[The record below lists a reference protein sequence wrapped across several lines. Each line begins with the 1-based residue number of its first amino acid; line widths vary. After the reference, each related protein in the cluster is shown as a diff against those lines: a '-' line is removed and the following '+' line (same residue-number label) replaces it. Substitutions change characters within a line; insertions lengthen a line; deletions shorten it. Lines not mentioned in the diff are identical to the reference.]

1 MNIKVDKS
9 DGLIVLLTENCI
21 NNIWHNKG
29 RFLYE
34 TQVTKG
40 PSTSL
45 FDYYAGAIT
54 YSKVT
59 YPNETYYHWSSENT
73 DYELR
78 LGIYK
83 R

>member
-1 MNIKVDKS
+1 MCIRDRVNIKVDKS

-34 TQVTKG
+34 TQVTKS

-59 YPNETYYHWSSENT
+59 YPNET
-73 DYELR
+73 
-78 LGIYK
+78 
-83 R
+83 